1 MGKFLRKS
9 RDAMTPFQ
17 GGVAL
22 GELAETLA
30 MIRNP
35 ARGLRGLVTEGRN
48 VLANI
53 RRLGLKNSLSRSRVL
68 SQLADAWL
76 EVQFG
81 WRPLLNDVKDGCTA
95 LDQWRRPQGIHTK
108 RITASYETSLVSSN
122 PLYGQ
127 FGDNNIAFWFVSSD
141 YVSSCLTVFRGAL
154 RIEAHNSASMDAK
167 LFGFSPDNFAPTIWE
182 LIPYSFLIDYFS
194 NVGDI
199 IEGWS
204 QLGTRLAWCNRTV
217 KKSIQ
222 QTLRSG
228 SSSAYWQTRKPF
240 VDPPILE
247 GLTFSPAQS
256 VIAKSIVTRGEYN
269 SAMVPTF
276 VFRLPGFGSL
286 KWLNI
291 AALVAGRNNDR
302 KWVYGD

>member
-1 MGKFLRKS
+1 
-9 RDAMTPFQ
+9 
-17 GGVAL
+17 
-22 GELAETLA
+22 
-30 MIRNP
+30 
-35 ARGLRGLVTEGRN
+35 
-48 VLANI
+48 
-53 RRLGLKNSLSRSRVL
+53 
-68 SQLADAWL
+68 
-76 EVQFG
+76 
-81 WRPLLNDVKDGCTA
+81 
-95 LDQWRRPQGIHTK
+95 
-108 RITASYETSLVSSN
+108 
-122 PLYGQ
+122 
-127 FGDNNIAFWFVSSD
+127 
-141 YVSSCLTVFRGAL
+141 
-154 RIEAHNSASMDAK
+154 MDAK